1 MLGVHIAMDARV
13 RMYIRRSEVFL
24 DIFWTSYIRSIWVLC
39 PIYTK
44 EAKELIFREFKYSIN
59 VLQKVLHRWHGFCS
73 YSDFISHKYTENTG
87 PDTKIHH
94 LICAHSSYLYYKNC
108 WYKNFCWY
116 KNLFYGGPVP
126 AFQKF
131 LTTYLL
137 LIRSNKTKSFLW
149 NIKNTDRN
157 GINEQNTHHTHR
169 WRYFRKG

>member
-1 MLGVHIAMDARV
+1 MNLNLSLGTYVLAGV
-13 RMYIRRSEVFL
+13 CC
-24 DIFWTSYIRSIWVLC
+24 VLC
-39 PIYTK
+39 NK
-44 EAKELIFREFKYSIN
+44 ASNSL
-59 VLQKVLHRWHGFCS
+59 KVLHRWHGFCS

-94 LICAHSSYLYYKNC
+94 LICAHSGYLYYKNC

-149 NIKNTDRN
+149 NTKNTDRN
-157 GINEQNTHHTHR
+157 GINEQNTHHTQ
-169 WRYFRKG
+169 RKEL